1 MYEIFTYGRFEVE
14 PENEEAF
21 VEAWSEFAAWI
32 SQRPGNQS
40 VRLTRDVRNTGRLVS
55 VGKWDDAEAVRAFKS
70 APEFKEQLGRIV
82 KLAKDFEPTELV
94 TLVKAAGGTFREA
107 LAARRSRAHSRA
119 DLAHELLGAPR
130 RSADVV

>member
-1 MYEIFTYGRFEVE
+1 MFEIFTYGRFEVA

-55 VGKWDDAEAVRAFKS
+55 VGKWDSAECVRDFKS
-70 APEFKEQLGRIV
+70 EPEFKERLGTIV
-82 KLAKDFEPTELV
+82 KLAKEFEPTELV
-94 TLVKAAGGTFREA
+94 TLVKAADGTAER
-107 LAARRSRAHSRA
+107 LAPPA
-119 DLAHELLGAPR
+119 DLDPIHAPT
-130 RSADVV
+130 

>member
-94 TLVKAAGGTFREA
+94 TLVKAAGGTSE
-107 LAARRSRAHSRA
+107 RRSPPA
-119 DLAHELLGAPR
+119 DLEPIHAPT
-130 RSADVV
+130 